1 MELEDNGWVCHG
13 DGPGVL
19 QAESLAAA
27 QLELSGRQADAFDY
41 IADRWEL
48 GGFQVSGVEL
58 ASHLNLQGN
67 KANRC
72 LQQLL
77 AKGLIEKVG
86 QSEPAEQGGRPSGL
100 FTPATPLPPEGV
112 IKGEKGKNP
121 SRTYEI
127 KGFSP
132 FSSFTHAYGGGG
144 LNTPPVE
151 HAAATGE
158 AVAAPEGLITPQP
171 KKGMAV
177 EKLGSDGCWQNGW
190 VIQDA
195 SKPHKVEIVRL
206 GNPLLKFIA
215 QRWLLDIR
223 PCSGSPWPA
232 GGPDHEAAQPEEHRG
247 LTGLVESAEAGSPEE
262 DWI

>member
-1 MELEDNGWVCHG
+1 
-13 DGPGVL
+13 
-19 QAESLAAA
+19 
-27 QLELSGRQADAFDY
+27 
-41 IADRWEL
+41 
-48 GGFQVSGVEL
+48 
-58 ASHLNLQGN
+58 
-67 KANRC
+67 
-72 LQQLL
+72 
-77 AKGLIEKVG
+77 
-86 QSEPAEQGGRPSGL
+86 
-100 FTPATPLPPEGV
+100 V

-132 FSSFTHAYGGGG
+132 SSSFAHAYGGGG

-151 HAAATGE
+151 PAAATGE
-158 AVAAPEGLITPQP
+158 AVAAAEGLITPQP
-171 KKGMAV
+171 QKGMAV
-177 EKLGSDGCWQNGW
+177 EKLGSDGRWQNGW

-232 GGPDHEAAQPEEHRG
+232 GDHGLELAQPEGHQASAG
-247 LTGLVESAEAGSPEE
+247 LLESAEVGSPEE

>member
-1 MELEDNGWVCHG
+1 
-13 DGPGVL
+13 
-19 QAESLAAA
+19 
-27 QLELSGRQADAFDY
+27 
-41 IADRWEL
+41 
-48 GGFQVSGVEL
+48 
-58 ASHLNLQGN
+58 
-67 KANRC
+67 
-72 LQQLL
+72 
-77 AKGLIEKVG
+77 
-86 QSEPAEQGGRPSGL
+86 
-100 FTPATPLPPEGV
+100 V

-151 HAAATGE
+151 PAAATGE
-158 AVAAPEGLITPQP
+158 AVAVAGGLITPHPQ
-171 KKGMAV
+171 KGMAV
-177 EKLGSDGCWQNGW
+177 EKLGSDGYWQNGW

-195 SKPHKVEIVRL
+195 SNPHKVEIVRL

-223 PCSGSPWPA
+223 PCSGTPWPA
-232 GGPDHEAAQPEEHRG
+232 GVPDHELAQEKEHQASA
-247 LTGLVESAEAGSPEE
+247 GLVESAEARSPEE